1 MDVQEITAAYH
12 NLAQAREELHAAG
25 TAAIMNRIDLEASTA
40 RATLAGEIIGKNAEE
55 RAAKARELFAEKYA
69 ALEVAESDE
78 RYARLNFD
86 LAGYEVERVKLI
98 VRLITAAPVA
108 EKPTGR
114 GRSRSNPPT

>member
-12 NLAQAREELHAAG
+12 ALDMARRDLHTAG
-25 TAAIMNRIDLEASTA
+25 TTAIMNRIDLDTAIA
-40 RATLAGEIIGKNAEE
+40 RATLAGEIVGKNAEE

-86 LAGYEVERVKLI
+86 LAGYEVDRVKLI

-108 EKPTGR
+108 E
-114 GRSRSNPPT
+114 

>member
-1 MDVQEITAAYH
+1 MSGERFSNPPT
-12 NLAQAREELHAAG
+12 
-25 TAAIMNRIDLEASTA
+25 STA
-40 RATLAGEIIGKNAEE
+40 WSRN
-55 RAAKARELFAEKYA
+55 ELA

-108 EKPTGR
+108 E
-114 GRSRSNPPT
+114 

>member
-1 MDVQEITAAYH
+1 MDVSTITAAYH
-12 NLAQAREELHAAG
+12 NLALAREALQAAG
-25 TAAIMNRIDLEASTA
+25 TAAIMDKIALDTAIA

-108 EKPTGR
+108 E
-114 GRSRSNPPT
+114 

>member
-108 EKPTGR
+108 E
-114 GRSRSNPPT
+114 